1 MHLNGGML
9 NAMVRDRA
17 GAPSGVIIA
26 AVVLAVMAF
35 LALLIAA
42 CAAYV
47 MFATNSALIP
57 HIPAVRMVAGGLDAL
72 IVALVILSAATIVGL
87 FRLKIWARYSIT
99 LLGLLD
105 LLVFALM
112 AVGVL
117 VVRAKSG
124 MAAMTIPNNPGLT
137 LGGIMVGLAC
147 LYGALALIGVW
158 WMIYFNSESI
168 RLVFAESRNEVP
180 IDSHETSGASNK
192 SFLGLS

>member
-1 MHLNGGML
+1 ML

-17 GAPSGVIIA
+17 GAPPGVIIA
-26 AVVLAVMAF
+26 AAILGVMAF
-35 LALLIAA
+35 IALLIAA

-57 HIPAVRMVAGGLDAL
+57 RIPSVRMAAGGLDAL
-72 IVALVILSAATIVGL
+72 VVALVILSAATIVGL

-105 LLVFALM
+105 LLVFAFM
-112 AVGVL
+112 AAGVL
-117 VVRAKSG
+117 VVRVKSG
-124 MAAMTIPNNPGLT
+124 MAAMTVPNNPGLT
-137 LGGIMVGLAC
+137 LGEIMVGLAC
-147 LYGALALIGVW
+147 LYGVLALIGVW
-158 WMIYFNSESI
+158 WMIYFNTERI

-180 IDSHETSGASNK
+180 LVSRETSGASNK

>member
-9 NAMVRDRA
+9 KTMVRDRA
-17 GAPSGVIIA
+17 GAPPGVIIA
-26 AVVLAVMAF
+26 AVVLGVMAF
-35 LALLIAA
+35 IALFIAA
-42 CAAYV
+42 CAAYI

-57 HIPAVRMVAGGLDAL
+57 RIPSVRMAAGGLDAL
-72 IVALVILSAATIVGL
+72 VVALVILSAATIIGL

-105 LLVFALM
+105 LLVFAFM
-112 AVGVL
+112 AAGVL

-124 MAAMTIPNNPGLT
+124 MAAMTVPNNPGLT
-137 LGGIMVGLAC
+137 LGEIMVGLAC
-147 LYGALALIGVW
+147 LYGLLALIGVW
-158 WMIYFNSESI
+158 WMIYFNTERI

-180 IDSHETSGASNK
+180 LVSHETSSASNK

>member
-1 MHLNGGML
+1 ML

-35 LALLIAA
+35 VALFIAA

-57 HIPAVRMVAGGLDAL
+57 RIPSVRMVAGGLDAL
-72 IVALVILSAATIVGL
+72 IIALVILSAATVIGL
-87 FRLKIWARYSIT
+87 FRLKIWARYAVS

-105 LLVFALM
+105 LLVFGLM
-112 AVGVL
+112 AAGVL
-117 VVRAKSG
+117 VARAKSG
-124 MAAMTIPNNPGLT
+124 MAALSVPNNPGLT
-137 LGGIMVGLAC
+137 LGEVMVGLAC
-147 LYGALALIGVW
+147 LYGVLALIGVW
-158 WMIYFNSESI
+158 WMIYFNTERI

-180 IDSHETSGASNK
+180 MVSHETSVTNNK